1 MRALLATRLTY
12 SRATQYAASLGQG
25 IAVIFGILGLFY
37 NPLLLFI
44 AFFVWIGAAQETKLT
59 QMKSAFGGIPV
70 TNAMLTE
77 FRALDRNQTLEQAV
91 ELTISGTQ
99 KDFPVT
105 HNNQLVGLLTM

>member
-1 MRALLATRLTY
+1 
-12 SRATQYAASLGQG
+12 
-25 IAVIFGILGLFY
+25 
-37 NPLLLFI
+37 
-44 AFFVWIGAAQETKLT
+44 
-59 QMKSAFGGIPV
+59 MKSAFGGIPV

-105 HNNQLVGLLTM
+105 HNNQLVGLLTMENLGEYMRIQAALRN